1 MSKVSTLSVND
12 VLVQCDGNIVSDM
25 DGEKVMLSVIK
36 GKYYNLGEVGG
47 DIWNTL
53 ITPITVKEVIQTIQ
67 TAYEVEADICEQD
80 VISFLQ
86 HLLDEELIRFSH
98 AE

>member
-12 VLVQCDGNIVSDM
+12 VLVQCEGNIVSDM
-25 DGEKVMLSVIK
+25 DGEKVMLSIEK

-47 DIWNTL
+47 AIWETLSTPLSVKDI
-53 ITPITVKEVIQTIQ
+53 IYKIQ

-80 VISFLQ
+80 VIPFLQ
-86 HLLDEELIRFSH
+86 HLIEEELIRFTH
-98 AE
+98 AG

>member
-12 VLVQCDGNIVSDM
+12 VLVQCEGNIVSDM
-25 DGEKVMLSVIK
+25 DGEKVMLNVQR

-53 ITPITVKEVIQTIQ
+53 GTPSSIKEIINTIQ

-80 VISFLQ
+80 IITFLQ
-86 HLLDEELIRFSH
+86 HLMDEELIRLSN
-98 AE
+98 AG